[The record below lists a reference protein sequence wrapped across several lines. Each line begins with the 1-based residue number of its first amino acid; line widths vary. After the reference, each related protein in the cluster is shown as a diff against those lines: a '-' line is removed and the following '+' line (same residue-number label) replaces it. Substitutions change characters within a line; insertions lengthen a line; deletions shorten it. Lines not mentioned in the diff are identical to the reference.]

1 MPKKGWKL
9 PDGDHIMR
17 HVPWSKLR
25 KDENDNVLGFLPQA
39 FQLRPQENSLSVN
52 WLEFFDGNH
61 AAKTKKT
68 IQELRKAKHI
78 GQKSAFGIGSVGNI
92 QKICKQNGGEIKI
105 VYAPT
110 IGIPS
115 HTEIRSLPRDDLV
128 VLDALATQAFL
139 ECVYNA
145 DIEEE
150 RSQNE

>member
-1 MPKKGWKL
+1 M
-9 PDGDHIMR
+9 
-17 HVPWSKLR
+17 
-25 KDENDNVLGFLPQA
+25 
-39 FQLRPQENSLSVN
+39 
-52 WLEFFDGNH
+52 
-61 AAKTKKT
+61 
-68 IQELRKAKHI
+68 RKAKHI